1 MNTQLVNHVEV
12 EKHDFSQ
19 YHTIQSNK
27 KIWRYNIPAAFDI
40 ETTSLTMD
48 GKKYSFMY
56 IWMFGIDDIVYYGR
70 TWDEFVSFID
80 KLSSQLD
87 TFQEKRLVVFVHNLS
102 FEFQFIYKLFDWH
115 QVFSS
120 KPHKP
125 IYAVTESGIEFRCSY
140 FLSGLKLEK
149 VANNLLKHN
158 LDKKVGD
165 LDYSLIRHHLTPM
178 TKKELGYCAYDILI
192 LLAYISEQIEE
203 YDNNINYVPFTN
215 TGRVRTFCRK
225 QTLYKSHESYS
236 KLMSSLTLTE
246 DDYVQLKRAFQ
257 GGFTHANAYYSGK
270 IMYNMDSYDFA
281 SSYPY
286 VMVSNLFP
294 MSVPKEVE
302 IDSDDQLYN
311 YLTSYCCLFDIR
323 FTGIH
328 SITTFEHPISES
340 KCWEKKGA
348 LIDNGRVVEADVLS
362 MTLTENDFFTIEE
375 FYDWDTMS
383 ISNFKIMKKE
393 YLPRSFILA
402 ILDLYGAKTSLKDV
416 KGKEAEYMR
425 SKNMINSTY
434 GMTVTDIAKPE
445 IMFQSTGEWTT
456 EDQDLAKA
464 IHKYNISKRRFLYY
478 PWGVWVTSY
487 ARRNLFTG
495 IYEFGDDYVYSDTD
509 SIKVINADKHM
520 DYIKKYNEGVLE
532 KLKNMCET
540 YSIDFDM
547 VQPKAPNGKKKPLG
561 VWDYDGHYDR
571 FKTLGAKRYMI
582 ESNGKISITV
592 SGVNKNKAV
601 PYLTDKYGE
610 NIFDAFEEG
619 LYIPPEHTGKLT
631 HTYID
636 DEELIT
642 VTDYLG
648 NTALV
653 HTYSGVHLEPAA
665 YDLSL
670 SAAYV
675 QYLKGIVD
683 DVE

>member
-1 MNTQLVNHVEV
+1 MNTQLVDHAEIVN
-12 EKHDFSQ
+12 HDFSK
-19 YHTIQSNK
+19 YKSIQSNK
-27 KIWRYNIPAAFDI
+27 KIFRYNVPAAFDI
-40 ETTSLTMD
+40 ETTSLTTND
-48 GKKYSFMY
+48 EKHAFMY
-56 IWMFGIDDIVYYGR
+56 IWMFGLCDTVYYGR
-70 TWDEFVSFID
+70 TWDEFLWFMDEI
-80 KLSSQLD
+80 SSRLD
-87 TFQEKRLVVFVHNLS
+87 TYQDKRLVVFVHNLS
-102 FEFQFIYKLFDWH
+102 FEFQFLYKLFEWH
-115 QVFSS
+115 QVFSM

-125 IYAVTESGIEFRCSY
+125 IYAVTNTGIEFRCSY

-149 VANNLLKHN
+149 VASNLTAHKLEKQ
-158 LDKKVGD
+158 VGS
-165 LDYSLIRHHLTPM
+165 LDYDKIRHHLTPM
-178 TKKELGYCAYDILI
+178 SEEELKYCAYDILI
-192 LLAYISEQIEE
+192 LLAYIDEQICE
-203 YDNNINYVPFTN
+203 YENINYIPFTN

-225 QTLYKSHESYS
+225 QTLYKNHESYS
-236 KLMSSLTLTE
+236 NLMKGLTLTE
-246 DDYVQLKRAFQ
+246 DDYTQLKRAFQ

-270 IMYNMDSYDFA
+270 TMYNMDSYDFA

-294 MSVPKEVE
+294 MSTPEEVE
-302 IDSDDQLYN
+302 IESDDELYN
-311 YLTSYCCLFDIR
+311 YLERYCCMFDAR
-323 FTGIH
+323 FTKIY

-340 KCWEKKGA
+340 KCWSRKNVMS
-348 LIDNGRVVEADVLS
+348 DNGRVVEADS
-362 MTLTENDFFTIEE
+362 ISITLTENDFFTIEE
-375 FYDWDTMS
+375 FYEWETLS

-402 ILDLYGAKTSLKDV
+402 ILDLYGAKTMLKDV

-434 GMTVTDIAKPE
+434 GMTVTDIARPE
-445 IMFQSTGEWTT
+445 IMFQSTGEWKT
-456 EDQDLAKA
+456 EEQDLEKA

-495 IYEFGDDYVYSDTD
+495 IYEFGNDYVYSDTD
-509 SIKVINADKHM
+509 SIKVINVDKHM
-520 DYIKKYNEGVLE
+520 DYIKTYNEGVLE
-532 KLKNMCET
+532 KLKKMCDT
-540 YSIDFDM
+540 YAIDFDM

-571 FKTLGAKRYMI
+571 FKTLGAKRYMT

-601 PYLTDKYGE
+601 PYLVEKYGD

-619 LYIPPEHTGKLT
+619 LYIPPEYTGKLT

-636 DEELIT
+636 QEEVMP

-648 NTALV
+648 NTAVV

-665 YDLSL
+665 YELSL